1 MSASREGAKGESSY
15 AWKEDSKE
23 SFPLLYGGFIPSLC
37 RGKMW
42 ETSSPSSHLTPT
54 FDVLRRSSDPDYIF
68 MHEYTV
74 AHYHDAA
81 LNLSPTSVGRSP
93 ALLRPRNLP
102 PLPKPSR

>member
-42 ETSSPSSHLTPT
+42 ETSSPSSHLSLPSMSC
-54 FDVLRRSSDPDYIF
+54 VDPVTLIIYLC
-68 MHEYTV
+68 MNTQ
-74 AHYHDAA
+74 
-81 LNLSPTSVGRSP
+81 
-93 ALLRPRNLP
+93 
-102 PLPKPSR
+102 